1 MKNEQQLS
9 LFPHLRTDGEPKVI
23 TESDAKN
30 EAARLLETLLE
41 AGYVNVH
48 QADVSENHL
57 KDLIKSLK
65 NE

>member
-1 MKNEQQLS
+1 MQNEQQLS
-9 LFPHLRTDGEPKVI
+9 LFPHLATDGEPKVI

-48 QADVSENHL
+48 QEDISENHL
-57 KDLIKSLK
+57 KNLIKTLK
-65 NE
+65 DD